1 MTISDSFKKRFID
14 KKIWPRTLSQIF
26 FFALIAL
33 ISINHTLSESG
44 GGIPFLSQA
53 SLHALCPFGGVV
65 SIYQYATAG
74 TFVQK
79 IHESA
84 FILMIIGLFL
94 AVLFG
99 PVFCGWVC
107 PLGSVQE
114 WVGKLG
120 KKLFK
125 RRYNH
130 FIPESLDRIL
140 RFARYLVLG
149 WVVYMTAITGTLV
162 FSNID
167 PYFALFNLWTSE
179 VAIGGV
185 VILAITLSGSLF
197 VERPWCKYA
206 CPYGAFIGLSN
217 LVRIF
222 RIAAS
227 GKEPIFFLRRGG
239 EMFGLAEVM
248 DSAPR
253 KANAQALTPGVLHA
267 MGRENFERFLA
278 GNFRA
283 AAKVIR
289 ILGRRLRYLG
299 EQVGNLM
306 TCDVVTRLAKL
317 LVYIG
322 YDELANEEAWTGP
335 VILPVRLTQEH
346 MAAMTGSCQQTVSEV
361 LGMLQEEGLIT
372 VEKRRIVVLRPLDLL
387 RKAEN

>member
-206 CPYGAFIGLSN
+206 CPYGAFIRLSN

-222 RIAAS
+222 RIRREAS
-227 GKEPIFFLRRGG
+227 TCI
-239 EMFGLAEVM
+239 
-248 DSAPR
+248 DC
-253 KANAQALTPGVLHA
+253 KA
-267 MGRENFERFLA
+267 
-278 GNFRA
+278 
-283 AAKVIR
+283 
-289 ILGRRLRYLG
+289 
-299 EQVGNLM
+299 
-306 TCDVVTRLAKL
+306 CDVACPMNINVSQGVNVRNHQCISCLECTS
-317 LVYIG
+317 
-322 YDELANEEAWTGP
+322 EARCP
-335 VILPVRLTQEH
+335 VAR
-346 MAAMTGSCQQTVSEV
+346 
-361 LGMLQEEGLIT
+361 T
-372 VEKRRIVVLRPLDLL
+372 VELTSGGR
-387 RKAEN
+387 